1 MTFSGSSE
9 HTIDDKNRLSIASK
23 FRAELPPSVRAW
35 YCVPWPT
42 GELRLYPES
51 TFLELS
57 SQWEQS
63 LAPTDEEAEMVST
76 LFEFAEKLEM
86 DSGGR
91 IRLPKKHI
99 RLVGIG
105 SAVAVTGANNRLV
118 IRDLE
123 SWQAEEQNRFEKL
136 RNLVARTTRSSE

>member
-23 FRAELPPSVRAW
+23 YRAELPPSVRAW

-42 GELRLYPES
+42 GELRLYPEPI
-51 TFLELS
+51 FLELS
-57 SQWEQS
+57 KQWEQS
-63 LAPTDEEAEMVST
+63 LAPSEDEAELVST

-99 RLVGIG
+99 KLVGIG

-123 SWQAEEQNRFEKL
+123 SWQAAERARFEKL
-136 RNLVARTTRSSE
+136 SQLVTRTTPSSL